1 MDTTDATDDVTNA
14 TGDVTDAS
22 VRCIGHGQLVRVGG
36 QAIVSST
43 N

>member
-22 VRCIGHGQLVRVGG
+22 VRCIEHGQLVRVGG